1 MAFSNKNKPETVPQ
15 DRGHDLDQ
23 RKIMIQEQPLSVV
36 KEKTPSL
43 PRTGKRLHVQEKHKF
58 EHPFGQPYLDPS
70 CLLKQKA
77 SDEHVIQYKSS
88 ENMAHNN
95 DELVKNMLNLPG
107 FLQRVEKKKNIQEK
121 ALNFG
126 VLDWESLEKWKFNE
140 RMPGKYIGKTSLP
153 NSISSSTPEGPP
165 KISPNLRKQPSSH
178 DLHLCSSPGKPP
190 ISHGKMLSSLSQSK
204 PPALNSLHLNEGKK
218 HVAALAHGKINA
230 HEQKNEPRAGEP
242 NLTFESFLSE
252 LQDVKLQKPEHC
264 PCRQRSC
271 LEISQCTESRTSFDE
286 QISKEIGSRLSAC
299 FSPRECHSGELSARI
314 SHLFPQSTVATV
326 PTEFATIAPS
336 VGKCSALK
344 EKTTR
349 HSFSVEGSEKTQPD
363 VSKDPTFKGRHLS
376 PIHRFSFNL
385 GRTSRSLSFKEG
397 LAVAQMNPVHTAAK
411 SETANP
417 EITSAVNNFDRDT
430 ANSRTKGRSSPLRRL
445 LDPLLKHKGAQSKTV
460 SVQSISGDM
469 ATKGLSRDKKPG
481 TSTLKALFHLTLKNE
496 LPFFNFVVEN
506 RIDKLAAVMHRHP
519 QSGKSDNCKVFAFYS
534 LHEIRKK
541 GMNWMSQG
549 SKATDSSGLGYSIV
563 GQMKISSSCT
573 TENSG
578 QCVVRECVLY
588 GIDPL
593 EIIEQTHEFLPN
605 KEIAAIVVKN
615 SVEKLNEKELSL
627 ANGFHNGNTQE
638 NEISKSTVVILPSGV
653 HGTPIKGA
661 PSPLISRWR
670 SCGACDCGG
679 WDIGCKLRVLTSHR
693 DHCCKIMKQS
703 ISKSSTDLVNFF
715 AQEGQQKNKPVLTL
729 EPVGNGFYS
738 VAFDV
743 SISLLEVFATCVA
756 SATCCKFYKILD
768 ANERSDTE
776 FTPELNTGTAEMKS
790 STFQEP
796 RPAEYSTCPPLSPVG
811 RI

>member
-1 MAFSNKNKPETVPQ
+1 
-15 DRGHDLDQ
+15 
-23 RKIMIQEQPLSVV
+23 MIQEQPVSVV

-43 PRTGKRLHVQEKHKF
+43 PRTGKGLQVQEKHKF

-70 CLLKQKA
+70 CLLKQRS
-77 SDEHVIQYKSS
+77 SDLHVIQHKSS

-95 DELVKNMLNLPG
+95 DELVKNMSNLPG

-126 VLDWESLEKWKFNE
+126 VLDWKSLEKWKFNE
-140 RMPGKYIGKTSLP
+140 RMPGKYIRKTSLP
-153 NSISSSTPEGPP
+153 SSNSSSTSEGPP

-178 DLHLCSSPGKPP
+178 DLHPFSSPGKPP

-218 HVAALAHGKINA
+218 HVASLMHGKINA
-230 HEQKNEPRAGEP
+230 REQKNEPRAGEL
-242 NLTFESFLSE
+242 NLTSESFPSE
-252 LQDVKLQKPEHC
+252 LQDVKLQELEHC
-264 PCRQRSC
+264 PCRQRSS
-271 LEISQCTESRTSFDE
+271 LESSQCTESMTSFDE
-286 QISKEIGSRLSAC
+286 QISKETGSRLSAC

-314 SHLFPQSTVATV
+314 SHLFPQSSVATV
-326 PTEFATIAPS
+326 PTKFATTAPS
-336 VGKCSALK
+336 EGKCSAVK

-349 HSFSVEGSEKTQPD
+349 HSFSVEGSEKTRAD
-363 VSKDPTFKGRHLS
+363 VSKDPTFKGRHPS

-385 GRTSRSLSFKEG
+385 GRMSKSFSFKEG
-397 LAVAQMNPVHTAAK
+397 LAVAQLNPVHTAAK
-411 SETANP
+411 TETANP
-417 EITSAVNNFDRDT
+417 EISSTADNFDRDT
-430 ANSRTKGRSSPLRRL
+430 SSSRTKGRSSPLRRL
-445 LDPLLKHKGAQSKTV
+445 LDPLLKHKGAQSKTDHPPNE
-460 SVQSISGDM
+460 SLQSMISGDI
-469 ATKGLSRDKKPG
+469 AKGLSRGKKPG

-506 RIDKLAAVMHRHP
+506 RIDKLAAVMYRLP

-534 LHEIRKK
+534 LEIRKK

-549 SKATDSSGLGYSIV
+549 SKATDSSSLGYSIV

-573 TENSG
+573 TEDSG

-588 GIDPL
+588 GVDPL

-615 SVEKLNEKELSL
+615 SVEKLNDKELSR
-627 ANGFHNGNTQE
+627 AKGFHNGNTQE

-679 WDIGCKLRVLTSHR
+679 WDIGCKLRVLTSHH
-693 DHCCKIMKQS
+693 DNCCKITKQS

-715 AQEGQQKNKPVLTL
+715 AREEQHKNKPVLTL

-776 FTPELNTGTAEMKS
+776 FIPELNIGTAEMKS